1 MIVKTRDNEI
11 TRENSKYGIEVK
23 TINDSDLVLWTRPV
37 KIKDNWYNA
46 ILQKPTP
53 TRKSNI
59 QFIMR
64 CNLAYSESKET
75 SYIVVSKEP
84 MTLAEIN
91 KINLNNYIFDN
102 SIHYSKGVDLIC
114 Q

>member
-1 MIVKTRDNEI
+1 MVTMSRDNNF
-11 TRENSKYGIEVK
+11 TKENQKCEIEVH
-23 TINDSDLVLWTRPV
+23 TINDNDVVLWTRPV

-46 ILQKPTP
+46 ILQKPAP

-64 CNLAYSESKET
+64 CNLAYSENKKT

-84 MTLAEIN
+84 MTLEDIN
-91 KINLNNYIFDN
+91 KIDLNNYIFDN
-102 SIHYSKGVDLIC
+102 SIHYSKGVDFIC

>member
-1 MIVKTRDNEI
+1 MNEN
-11 TRENSKYGIEVK
+11 TRESKTIKNIEKAEIEVIK
-23 TINDSDLVLWTRPV
+23 SNENNLVLWTRPI

-59 QFIMR
+59 QFIMKCR
-64 CNLAYSESKET
+64 LFEAVET
-75 SYIVVSKEP
+75 SYIVVSKTP
-84 MTLAEIN
+84 LSLSDIN
-91 KINLNNYIFDN
+91 NIDLNNYIFDN
-102 SIHYSKGVDLIC
+102 QTNFSKGVDYIC

>member
-1 MIVKTRDNEI
+1 MIVKTRANNI
-11 TRENSKYGIEVK
+11 TRENKECEIEVK

-46 ILQKPTP
+46 ILQKPAP

-64 CNLAYSESKET
+64 CNLAYSENKET

-84 MTLAEIN
+84 MTLEDIN
-91 KINLNNYIFDN
+91 KIDLNNYIFDN
-102 SIHYSKGVDLIC
+102 SIHYSKGVDFIC

>member
-1 MIVKTRDNEI
+1 MVVKTRANSI
-11 TRENSKYGIEVK
+11 TRDNQKYGIEVK
-23 TINDSDLVLWTRPV
+23 TKNDSDLVLWTRPV

-46 ILQKPTP
+46 MLQKPAP

-64 CNLAYSESKET
+64 CNLAYSENKKT
-75 SYIVVSKEP
+75 SYIVVSKES
-84 MTLAEIN
+84 MTLEDIN
-91 KINLNNYIFDN
+91 KIDLNNYIFDN
-102 SIHYSKGVDLIC
+102 SIHYSKGVDFIC

>member
-1 MIVKTRDNEI
+1 MVVKTRANEI
-11 TRENSKYGIEVK
+11 TRDNQKYKIEVK

-46 ILQKPTP
+46 ILQKPAP

-64 CNLAYSESKET
+64 CNLAYSENKET
-75 SYIVVSKEP
+75 SYIVVSREP
-84 MTLAEIN
+84 MTLEDIN
-91 KINLNNYIFDN
+91 KIDLNNYIFDN
-102 SIHYSKGVDLIC
+102 SIHYSKGVDFIC

>member
-1 MIVKTRDNEI
+1 MNEN
-11 TRENSKYGIEVK
+11 TRESKTIKNIEKAEIEVIK
-23 TINDSDLVLWTRPV
+23 SNENNLVLWTRPN

-46 ILQKPTP
+46 ILQKPKA

-64 CNLAYSESKET
+64 CNLAYSENKQT
-75 SYIVVSKEP
+75 SYIVVSKDP
-84 MTLAEIN
+84 MSLEDIN

-102 SIHYSKGVDLIC
+102 QKNFSKGVECIW
-114 Q
+114 

>member
-1 MIVKTRDNEI
+1 MILNTRGNKVTEE
-11 TRENSKYGIEVK
+11 RQKCEIEVK
-23 TINDSDLVLWTRPV
+23 KINDSGLVLWSRPN

-46 ILQKPTP
+46 ILQKPKA

-64 CNLAYSESKET
+64 CNLAYSENNQT

-84 MTLAEIN
+84 MNLEDIN

-102 SIHYSKGVDLIC
+102 QKNFSKGVECIW
-114 Q
+114 